1 MATDL
6 TLGNIATR
14 NLPEGGTHSL
24 GKTFV
29 GIDFG
34 TSTTVASVA
43 TLDTGGRF
51 DVHALDI
58 RVKDEEGGFSSSRTT
73 PTIIACVNDLP
84 IFGAAAEKFK
94 YTFTKNKDIWYSFK
108 MELGENLGNK
118 YSESVLGND
127 PDYPVRNPQDAT
139 RLFFFFM
146 KHQIEA
152 AVRELGLPSDIR
164 YAVTI
169 PASFEANQRKDLI
182 DALEA
187 NDIEVSDQVLIDE
200 PNAAFLSYVF
210 ESARDGHPISVP
222 DAENLDILVFDYGAG
237 TCDISILEV
246 GKDHKGIYSKNKAIS
261 RFDKCGGDDIDRF
274 LAEKYLLPQILKSSG
289 VDAKKLRSKDRKKIV
304 SRLMKPA
311 ELLKIKICE
320 NVSLKMNNLELPL
333 LSNSDEV
340 VTLSKT
346 VSFDTRVGRMTLANP
361 GISYRQFN
369 EAMKVFLNQMS
380 SSVAKMGEDDYNSVF
395 TNIKSA
401 LEKAN
406 RRKED
411 IDYVLFIGGSSY
423 NPYLQ
428 YALKCFFKES
438 ELLIPH
444 NLQTHVSQGA
454 AIHSLLFNAMGF
466 NMVNPITGEKILAI
480 ARDGRTEL
488 LVPEGASI
496 PRPVAMNENLSVPV
510 EGQKVI
516 EVPICVRDR
525 SQVLS
530 VLRIESPRP
539 EGFHEG
545 ENVRLDI
552 LITADKLLKV
562 AAWIGGVRYDIDP
575 INPFANRPLTAME
588 VEIIKAERKVNDEAS
603 ANGGTASR
611 WSMMQ
616 LSETYGKAKQYS
628 KQAEALE
635 EVNDHYPG
643 TVGSNNIAVA
653 YHNAGIY
660 DKAAEFQEKAYE
672 ETPNDPVVCFNYAR
686 IFEDSDPE
694 KFFSLSKKSYELDK
708 HDPVHGFLYAYT
720 LYKRGN
726 RTEAIPIIEKA
737 IENWT
742 SRLERGTL
750 RSWDYGWFRD
760 AARFMHRDDLV
771 RRINEAENNV
781 AVLYDENNLLKTN
794 STRR

>member
-6 TLGNIATR
+6 TLSNIATS
-14 NLPEGGTHSL
+14 NLPKGGSHSL

-58 RVKDEEGGFSSSRTT
+58 RVKDEEGGRSSSRTT
-73 PTIIACVNDLP
+73 PTIIACVNNLP

-94 YTFTKNKDIWYSFK
+94 YTFTKDKDIWYSFK

-118 YSESVLGND
+118 YSESVLGD
-127 PDYPVRNPQDAT
+127 GSDYPVRNPQEAT

-187 NDIEVSDQVLIDE
+187 NDIKVSDQVLIDE

-210 ESARDGHPISVP
+210 ESAKDGNPISVP
-222 DAENLDILVFDYGAG
+222 DTDNLDILVFDYGAG

-289 VDAKKLRSKDRKKIV
+289 VDAKKLRSKDNRRIIA
-304 SRLMKPA
+304 RLMKPA

-333 LSNSDEV
+333 LSNSDEE

-346 VSFDTRVGRMTLANP
+346 IRFETRVGRMTLANP

-380 SSVAKMGEDDYNSVF
+380 TSVAKMGEDDYNSVF

-406 RRKED
+406 RRKGD

-428 YALKCFFKES
+428 YALRCFFNES

-466 NMVNPITGEKILAI
+466 NMVSPITGEKILAI

-488 LVPEGASI
+488 LVPEGAPI

-530 VLRIESPRP
+530 VLRIECPRP

-562 AAWIGGVRYDIDP
+562 SAWVGGIRYDIDP
-575 INPFANRPLTAME
+575 INPFANRPLGAME
-588 VEIIKAERKVNDEAS
+588 VEIIKAERKVNNEAS
-603 ANGGTASR
+603 ANGGRASKK
-611 WSMMQ
+611 SMMD
-616 LSETYGKAKQYS
+616 LYALYGKAGEYF
-628 KQAEALE
+628 KQAEAME
-635 EVNDHYPG
+635 EINDQFPG
-643 TVGSNNIAVA
+643 AVSNNDIAVA
-653 YHNAGIY
+653 YHNAGQY
-660 DKAAEFQEKAYE
+660 EKSADFQRKAYE
-672 ETPNDPVVCFNYAR
+672 ECPHDPAICFNYALV
-686 IFEDSDPE
+686 FEKSDHE
-694 KFFSLSKKSYELDK
+694 QFLSLLKRSYELDK
-708 HDPVHGFLYAYT
+708 NDPVHGYLYAYH
-720 LYKRGN
+720 LYLEGN
-726 RTEAIPIIEKA
+726 KTEAIPIIEKA
-737 IENWT
+737 IEIWT
-742 SRLERGTL
+742 DRLENGCL
-750 RSWDYGWFRD
+750 HSWDYSWFRD

-771 RRINEAENNV
+771 RKINEAENN
-781 AVLYDENNLLKTN
+781 ASALYDETNLLKTN

>member
-1 MATDL
+1 MPTDL
-6 TLGNIATR
+6 TIGSIITR
-14 NLPEGGTHSL
+14 NLPEVGTQAL

-34 TSTTVASVA
+34 TSTSVASVA
-43 TLDTGGRF
+43 TLDREGRF

-58 RVKDEEGGFSSSRTT
+58 KVKDEEGGYSSARTT
-73 PTIIACVNDLP
+73 PTIIACVNGMP

-94 YTFTKNKDIWYSFK
+94 YTFTKDKDIWYSFK

-118 YSESVLGND
+118 YSESVLCSD

-169 PASFEANQRKDLI
+169 PASFEANQRRDLI

-187 NDIEVSDQVLIDE
+187 NGIAVSDRVLIDE
-200 PNAAFLSYVF
+200 PNAAFLSYVW
-210 ESARDGHPISVP
+210 ESARTGNPIRVP
-222 DAENLDILVFDYGAG
+222 DTDNLDLLVFDYGAG
-237 TCDISILEV
+237 TCDISVLEI
-246 GKDHKGIYSKNKAIS
+246 GQDHRGLYSKNRAIS

-274 LAEKYLLPQILKSSG
+274 IAEKYLLPQILKSSG
-289 VDAKKLRSKDRKKIV
+289 VNDKQLRTKDRKKIV
-304 SRLMKPA
+304 ARLMKPA

-320 NVSLKMNNLELPL
+320 NVSLKMNNLELPP
-333 LSNSDEV
+333 LSYSDEV

-346 VSFDTRVGRMTLANP
+346 ISFDTRVGRMTLSNP

-369 EAMKVFLNQMS
+369 EVMKVFLNQAS
-380 SSVAKMGEDDYNSVF
+380 TSVALLGEDKYNSVF

-428 YALKCFFKES
+428 FALKCFFSES

-454 AIHSLLFNAMGF
+454 AIHSLLYNATGF

-488 LVPEGASI
+488 LVPEGAPI
-496 PRPVAMNENLSVPV
+496 PRSVEMNENLSVST

-525 SQVLS
+525 NQVLS
-530 VLRIESPRP
+530 VLRIECPRP
-539 EGFHEG
+539 EGYHEG
-545 ENVRLDI
+545 EEVRLDI

-562 AAWIGGVRYDIDP
+562 AAWIGGERYDIDP
-575 INPFANRPLTAME
+575 VNPFANRPLSTQE
-588 VEIIKAERKVNDEAS
+588 VEIIRAERQVNDEAS
-603 ANGGTASR
+603 RNGGRAT
-611 WSMMQ
+611 WQSMMN
-616 LSETYGKAKQYS
+616 LSESYGKAGDYF
-628 KQAEALE
+628 KQAETLE
-635 EVNDHYPG
+635 EIKERYPG
-643 TVGSNNIAVA
+643 SIGNNNIAVA
-653 YHNAGIY
+653 YHNAGQY
-660 DKAAEFQEKAYE
+660 EKAAEFQEKAYKE
-672 ETPNDPVVCFNYAR
+672 SPNNAAVVFNYAR
-686 IFEDSDPE
+686 TFEYKDPVR
-694 KFFSLSKKSYELDK
+694 FFELIKRSYELDK
-708 HDPVHGFLYAYT
+708 TDPVHVYVYGQT
-720 LYKRGN
+720 LYLRGN
-726 RTEAIPIIEKA
+726 RDEGIALINKA
-737 IENWT
+737 IDLWT
-742 SRLERGTL
+742 GRLSSGTL
-750 RSWDYGWFRD
+750 QSWDYGWFRD
-760 AARFMHRDDLV
+760 AARFMNRHDLIS
-771 RRINEAENNV
+771 RIDKVEGNV
-781 AVLYDENNLLKTN
+781 SAPYNENNLLKTN
-794 STRR
+794 SSIR

>member
-6 TLGNIATR
+6 TLSTIATGK
-14 NLPEGGTHSL
+14 LPDGGTSSL
-24 GKTFV
+24 GRTFV

-43 TLDTGGRF
+43 TLDTMGRF

-58 RVKDEEGGFSSSRTT
+58 RVKDEEGGYSSSRTT
-73 PTIIACVNDLP
+73 PTIIACINEMP
-84 IFGAAAEKFK
+84 IFGGAAEKFK
-94 YTFTKNKDIWYSFK
+94 YTLTKDKDIWYSFK

-118 YSESVLGND
+118 YSESVLGSD
-127 PDYPVRNPQDAT
+127 PDFPVRNPQDAT

-146 KHQIEA
+146 KHQIEE

-182 DALEA
+182 DALDA
-187 NDIEVSDQVLIDE
+187 NGIEVSDQVLIDE

-210 ESARDGHPISVP
+210 ESAKDGHPISVP
-222 DAENLDILVFDYGAG
+222 DTENLDILVFDYGAG
-237 TCDISILEV
+237 TCDISVLEI

-274 LAEKYLLPQILKSSG
+274 IAEKYLLPQILKSSG
-289 VDAKKLRSKDRKKIV
+289 VEEKKLRSKDRRRIV
-304 SRLMKPA
+304 ARLMKPA
-311 ELLKIKICE
+311 ELLKIKVCE
-320 NVSLKMNNLELPL
+320 NVSLKMNDLELPL

-346 VSFDTRVGRMTLANP
+346 VSFDTRLGRMTLADP

-406 RRKED
+406 RQKED

-428 YALKCFFKES
+428 YALKCYFKES

-466 NMVNPITGEKILAI
+466 NMVNPITGEKILAV

-488 LVPEGASI
+488 LVPEGAPI
-496 PRPVAMNENLSVPV
+496 PRPVTMNENLSVSE
-510 EGQKVI
+510 EGQKVV

-530 VLRIESPRP
+530 VLRIECPRP

-575 INPFANRPLTAME
+575 INPFANRPLTAQE

-603 ANGGTASR
+603 LNGGIATKK
-611 WSMMQ
+611 SMMD
-616 LSETYGKAKQYS
+616 LSETYGKAKEYF
-628 KQAEALE
+628 KQAETLE
-635 EVNDHYPG
+635 EVKDSYPG
-643 TVGSNNIAVA
+643 AVSNNNIAVA
-653 YHNAGIY
+653 YHNAGQY
-660 DKAAEFQEKAYE
+660 DKAADFLEKAYQE
-672 ETPNDPVVCFNYAR
+672 EPDDPYVCFNYAR
-686 IFEDSDPE
+686 TFEDTDPE
-694 KFFSLSKKSYELDK
+694 RYFQLLKKSYELDK
-708 HDPVHGFLYAYT
+708 NNPVHVFLYGHT
-720 LYKRGN
+720 LYQRGRRDEGMSLIN
-726 RTEAIPIIEKA
+726 KSVDL
-737 IENWT
+737 WT
-742 SRLERGTL
+742 VRLNNGTL

-760 AARFMHRDDLV
+760 AARFLHRDDLV
-771 RRINEAENNV
+771 RRINDAEKMDD
-781 AVLYDENNLLKTN
+781 APYDENNLLKTN